1 MKTPNDTLLLDT
13 TLIAQWRKEGIDY
26 TQEFAEENSK
36 QEDKTHS
43 TIDFPFDKWFRALMP
58 ATHEGQL
65 FGAVVMVV
73 IVVVT
78 LIILLRKKFEAPV
91 QRVTL
96 GLDEEDTIYG
106 VDFTAALRTAEE
118 DRNYVQCI
126 RLRYLQL
133 LRYLH
138 DRQKI
143 YWLPG
148 KTSTQYVNEV
158 GLAPFAS
165 LTQTFVRVRYGK
177 YPADEV
183 LYAELKGQAHE
194 VELLVDAAQVRNPL
208 DGQPQNVESLN
219 GPTQERKE
227 SRL

>member
-1 MKTPNDTLLLDT
+1 MKTPNDTLVLDT

-26 TQEFAEENSK
+26 TQEFAEENNQ
-36 QEDKTHS
+36 QEDESHCM
-43 TIDFPFDKWFRALMP
+43 IDFPFEKWLKALTP
-58 ATHEGQL
+58 TSHDGRL

-96 GLDEEDTIYG
+96 DLDEEDTIYG
-106 VDFTAALRTAEE
+106 VDFAAALRTAEE
-118 DRNYVQCI
+118 ECNYVQCI

-133 LRYLH
+133 LRHLH

-158 GLAPFAS
+158 GLAPFAA

-177 YPADEV
+177 YPADEA
-183 LYAELKGQAHE
+183 LYAELKRQAQE
-194 VELLVDAAQVRNPL
+194 VELLIDAAHGAEPQDSHPQSVE
-208 DGQPQNVESLN
+208 PQNDQN
-219 GPTQERKE
+219 QERKE
-227 SRL
+227 TSL

>member
-1 MKTPNDTLLLDT
+1 MKTPNDTLVLDT

-26 TQEFAEENSK
+26 TQEFAEENNQ
-36 QEDKTHS
+36 QEDESHCM
-43 TIDFPFDKWFRALMP
+43 IDFPFEKWLKALTP
-58 ATHEGQL
+58 TSHDGRL

-96 GLDEEDTIYG
+96 DLDEEDTIYG
-106 VDFTAALRTAEE
+106 VDFAAALRMAEE
-118 DRNYVQCI
+118 ECNYVQCI

-158 GLAPFAS
+158 GLAPFAA

-177 YPADEV
+177 YPADV
-183 LYAELKGQAHE
+183 ALYAELKRQAQE
-194 VELLVDAAQVRNPL
+194 VEVLIDAAQ
-208 DGQPQNVESLN
+208 GAESLDSHPQ
-219 GPTQERKE
+219 GVETLDSSTQERKE
-227 SRL
+227 TSL